1 MRGRQMWALDRF
13 LALCASVGV
22 RVGVL
27 NSNFLALIVS
37 KILAFIWTDGVFVH
51 DHLSKLNLR
60 VCLPLEKMIKV
71 PCIVQ
76 ELLIYVKQT
85 GQRLC
90 SCRTSPSKKKYVLAN
105 RIWFVLIQ
113 FF

>member
-1 MRGRQMWALDRF
+1 VGVRRF

-27 NSNFLALIVS
+27 NSNFLALIVP